1 MCHVSLTT
9 YQSSLLNTSNLL
21 GGRFILVTY
30 ASVTFAPGAGR
41 EVGIGRRFGLPG
53 AGDFHR
59 CLRISYSIFI
69 VYCSHIYTDYQKG
82 ARPMLFFDKISRQS
96 RAPYGR
102 RQIIG
107 QYLQFCRHRKGA
119 GNFYHKRYSYRCPYD
134 FFLPKLIGNYPA
146 VSRECPAR
154 IS

>member
-1 MCHVSLTT
+1 MH
-9 YQSSLLNTSNLL
+9 N
-21 GGRFILVTY
+21 FITETETGLEKEYYTY

-82 ARPMLFFDKISRQS
+82 ARPMLFLDKISRQS

-134 FFLPKLIGNYPA
+134 FFLT
-146 VSRECPAR
+146 
-154 IS
+154 